1 MSNLKIFTMA
11 RSWNPN
17 GKKLPFHL
25 ALSSAS
31 KQLCIPFYKDLQAEY
46 ISEKEEAAEKKK
58 VYYNISLVNAHTH
71 THTRG
76 QTHTRVLIHEKA
88 LLKSHTERLTKPLR
102 VVISGAVKIEETH
115 FLKFA
120 FLCCVIILH

>member
-31 KQLCIPFYKDLQAEY
+31 KQLFIPFYKDLQAEY

-58 VYYNISLVNAHTH
+58 VYYNISLVNARAHTH
-71 THTRG
+71 THTHSDR
-76 QTHTRVLIHEKA
+76 HKHVCLYMK
-88 LLKSHTERLTKPLR
+88 KPY
-102 VVISGAVKIEETH
+102 
-115 FLKFA
+115 
-120 FLCCVIILH
+120 